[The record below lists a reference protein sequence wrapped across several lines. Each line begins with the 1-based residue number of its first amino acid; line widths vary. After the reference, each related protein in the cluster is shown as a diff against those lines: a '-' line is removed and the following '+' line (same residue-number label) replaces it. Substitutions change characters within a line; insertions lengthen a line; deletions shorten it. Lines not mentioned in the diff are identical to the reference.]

1 MEKRH
6 EPQVGAH
13 FKVNRWNENSLEQL
27 KTELLK
33 EISRDDYIA
42 DASEVDLDIET
53 TGNEVSRIRLTGTVG
68 TVVEA
73 ARAARIVEANTHDE
87 VQVDNEL
94 VPR

>member
-33 EISRDDYIA
+33 EIARDEHID
-42 DASEVDLDIET
+42 DASGVDLELET
-53 TGNEVSRIRLTGTVG
+53 EGTEVTRITLVG
-68 TVVEA
+68 SVGSPVEA
-73 ARAARIVEANTHDE
+73 ARAARIVETNTHDE
-87 VQVDNEL
+87 VTVVNEL

>member
-33 EISRDDYIA
+33 EISRDEHIA
-42 DASEVDLDIET
+42 DASGIDLELAT
-53 TGNEVSRIRLTGTVG
+53 EGNEVTRIRLTGTVG

-87 VQVDNEL
+87 VEVQNDL
-94 VPR
+94 VPH

>member
-1 MEKRH
+1 MEKRN

-27 KTELLK
+27 KTELMK
-33 EISRDDYIA
+33 EISQDEDIA
-42 DASEVDLDIET
+42 DASEVDLELAT
-53 TGNEVSRIRLTGTVG
+53 EGNEVTRIRLTGTVG

-73 ARAARIVEANTHDE
+73 ARAARIVETNTHDE
-87 VQVDNEL
+87 VEVENEL